1 MVQPLTKGSPD
12 GGVYIRPQRVEAE
25 IAAVLGQD
33 LATIRHQLAVTARES
48 KDFLSSECLVH
59 LVRLSLREDNDPRAS
74 AALAVL
80 MSRCEA
86 TLKAKIP
93 DATLSNAADVRE
105 EIVSQFG
112 ELFAT
117 DGTEENLNDLDF
129 FECKFNFA
137 FRTFYIDLVRSEI
150 ARLKHIAPMPDQS
163 DDIDPETNEER
174 LARVSEAFRA
184 PATQESALFLK
195 DLGKAIDALPPDERK
210 ALILC
215 HVLGYDEESDNPNK
229 VTAATRCNCTGRTI
243 RNRLARAAAKL
254 ASFKE
259 FP

>member
-1 MVQPLTKGSPD
+1 MVQPLTKGSL

-33 LATIRHQLAVTARES
+33 LATIRHRLTVTARDS
-48 KDFLSSECLVH
+48 KDYLSSECLVH
-59 LVRLSLREDNDPRAS
+59 LVRLSLRENNNPRAN
-74 AALAVL
+74 AVLTVL

-93 DATLSNAADVRE
+93 DVALPNAADVRE

-129 FECKFNFA
+129 FECKFNLA
-137 FRTFYIDLVRSEI
+137 FRTFRIDLVRSEF

-163 DDIDPETNEER
+163 DDIDQETNDDR

-184 PATQESALFLK
+184 PATQENALFWEELWR
-195 DLGKAIDALPPDERK
+195 AIHALPPDEQK

-215 HVLGYDEESDNPNK
+215 HVAGYSEESDDPNK
-229 VTAATRCNCTGRTI
+229 VTAATLCNCTGRTI
-243 RNRLARAAAKL
+243 RNRLTRAAAKL